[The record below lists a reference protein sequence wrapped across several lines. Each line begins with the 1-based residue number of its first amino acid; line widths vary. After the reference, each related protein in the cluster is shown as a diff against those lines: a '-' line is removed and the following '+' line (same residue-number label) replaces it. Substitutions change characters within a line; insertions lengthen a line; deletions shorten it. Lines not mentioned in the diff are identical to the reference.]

1 MKQLPDRVDAVVI
14 GAGLAGLA
22 AAREIKKRNR
32 SVIVLEAQDGVGGR
46 VRTDKVDGYLLDRGF
61 QVLLTAYPELK
72 NQIDMRA
79 LDLKMFSS
87 GALVMRDGKP
97 SIVTDPFREPRR
109 AAATIVAPVGS
120 LTDKLRIA
128 ALRWRVMHRDATRIL
143 NSPDISTVVALRSFG
158 FSSKM
163 IDRFFRPL
171 FGGIQLDP
179 DLRTSRRMFEIIFKS
194 LSEGQSAL
202 PARGMSAIPEQMAQN
217 FGTENIFLGRRVT
230 KIEPGF
236 VDVAEARIATNAVV
250 VATDQPTA
258 SELLNTREIAS
269 RVVGCVYFSA
279 DTPPT
284 KEKIVVLDGTGQGP
298 VLNAAV
304 LSNVAPSYA
313 PAGKHLIVAAL
324 PGIITGDLETLSR
337 DHLRT
342 WWGPQVDGWRHLKTY
357 RITHAGPE
365 QLPPFNPKQKVS
377 LGNGLFVCGD
387 HRDTGSIQGALY
399 SGRRCGDAV
408 ASSLAALA

>member
-1 MKQLPDRVDAVVI
+1 MNQLPTRVDAVVV

-22 AAREIKKRNR
+22 AARQIKSRGR
-32 SVIVLEAQDGVGGR
+32 SVIVVEAQDGVGGR
-46 VRTDKVDGYLLDRGF
+46 VRTDKVDGFLLDRGF

-72 NQIDMRA
+72 TQIDMKA

-87 GALVMRDGKP
+87 GALVMRNGR
-97 SIVTDPFREPRR
+97 SSVVTDPFREPRR
-109 AAATIVAPVGS
+109 AAATVFAPVGTLS
-120 LTDKLRIA
+120 DKLTVA
-128 ALRWRVMHRDATRIL
+128 ALRWRVMHRDASKIL
-143 NSPDISTVVALRSFG
+143 KSKDVSTSEALRNLG
-158 FSSKM
+158 FSETM

-179 DLRTSRRMFEIIFKS
+179 ELRTSRRMFEIIFKS

-202 PARGMSAIPEQMAQN
+202 PARGMSAIPEQMAAHL
-217 FGTENIFLGRRVT
+217 GAENIFLNTRVT
-230 KIEPGF
+230 QIETGL
-236 VDVAEARIATNAVV
+236 VTAGAARVETRAVV
-250 VATDQPTA
+250 VATDQPNA
-258 SELLNTREIAS
+258 SRLLKISEINS

-284 KEKIVVLDGTGQGP
+284 KEKFVVLDGTGRGP

-324 PGIITGDLETLSR
+324 PGIVGGDLEEMSR
-337 DHLRT
+337 DQLRT
-342 WWGPQVDGWRHLKTY
+342 WWGPQVDAWRHLKTY
-357 RITHAGPE
+357 RIDHAGPD
-365 QLPPFNPKQKVS
+365 QLPPFNPKQKVA

-399 SGRRCGDAV
+399 SGRRCGEAVV
-408 ASSLAALA
+408 ASLA

>member
-1 MKQLPDRVDAVVI
+1 MNQLPMRVDAVVI

-22 AAREIKKRNR
+22 AARQIKSRGR
-32 SVIVLEAQDGVGGR
+32 SVIVVEAQDGVGGR
-46 VRTDKVDGYLLDRGF
+46 VRTDKVDGFLLDRGF

-72 NQIDMRA
+72 TQIDMNA

-87 GALVMRDGKP
+87 GALVMRDGR
-97 SIVTDPFREPRR
+97 SSVVTDPFREPRR
-109 AAATIVAPVGS
+109 AAATVFAPVGT

-128 ALRWRVMHRDATRIL
+128 VLRWRVMHRNAPKIL
-143 NSPDISTVVALRSFG
+143 KSEDLSTTDALRDLG
-158 FSSKM
+158 FSETM

-179 DLRTSRRMFEIIFKS
+179 ELRTSRRMFEIIFKS

-202 PARGMSAIPEQMAQN
+202 PANGMSAIPEQMATN
-217 FGTENIFLGRRVT
+217 LGTENIFLNTQAT
-230 KIEPGF
+230 KIETGA
-236 VDVAEARIATNAVV
+236 VTTVAGRVETSAVV
-250 VATDQPTA
+250 VATDQPSA
-258 SELLNTREIAS
+258 SELLRTNEIAS

-279 DTPPT
+279 DAPPT
-284 KEKIVVLDGTGQGP
+284 HEKFVVLDGTGQGP
-298 VLNAAV
+298 VLNAAI
-304 LSNVAPSYA
+304 LSNIAPSYA
-313 PAGKHLIVAAL
+313 PPGKHLIVAAL
-324 PGIITGDLETLSR
+324 PGIIAGDLEAMSR
-337 DHLRT
+337 DQLRT
-342 WWGPQVDGWRHLKTY
+342 WWGPQVDGWSHIKTY

-399 SGRRCGDAV
+399 SGRRCGEAV
-408 ASSLAALA
+408 LASLA

>member
-1 MKQLPDRVDAVVI
+1 MNQLPTRVDAVVI

-22 AAREIKKRNR
+22 AARQIKSRGR
-32 SVIVLEAQDGVGGR
+32 SVIVVEAQDGVGGR
-46 VRTDKVDGYLLDRGF
+46 VRTDKVDGFLLDRGF

-72 NQIDMRA
+72 TQIDMSA

-87 GALVMRDGKP
+87 GALVMRDGR
-97 SIVTDPFREPRR
+97 SSVVTDPFREPRR
-109 AAATIVAPVGS
+109 AAATVFAPVGT

-128 ALRWRVMHRDATRIL
+128 VLRWRVMHRNAPKIL
-143 NSPDISTVVALRSFG
+143 KSEDLSTTDALRDLG
-158 FSSKM
+158 FSETM

-179 DLRTSRRMFEIIFKS
+179 ELRTSRRMFEIIFKS

-202 PARGMSAIPEQMAQN
+202 PANGMSAIPEQMATN
-217 FGTENIFLGRRVT
+217 LGTENIFLNTQAT
-230 KIEPGF
+230 KIETGA
-236 VDVAEARIATNAVV
+236 VTTVAGRVETSAVV
-250 VATDQPTA
+250 VATDQPSA
-258 SELLNTREIAS
+258 SELLRTNEIAS

-279 DTPPT
+279 DAPPT
-284 KEKIVVLDGTGQGP
+284 HEKFVVLDGTGKGP
-298 VLNAAV
+298 VLNAAI
-304 LSNVAPSYA
+304 LSNIAPSYA
-313 PAGKHLIVAAL
+313 PPGKHLIVAAL
-324 PGIITGDLETLSR
+324 PGIIAGDLEAMSR
-337 DHLRT
+337 DQLRT
-342 WWGPQVDGWRHLKTY
+342 WWGPQVDGWSHIKTY

-399 SGRRCGDAV
+399 SGRRCGEAV
-408 ASSLAALA
+408 LASLA

>member
-1 MKQLPDRVDAVVI
+1 
-14 GAGLAGLA
+14 
-22 AAREIKKRNR
+22 
-32 SVIVLEAQDGVGGR
+32 
-46 VRTDKVDGYLLDRGF
+46 
-61 QVLLTAYPELK
+61 
-72 NQIDMRA
+72 
-79 LDLKMFSS
+79 
-87 GALVMRDGKP
+87 
-97 SIVTDPFREPRR
+97 
-109 AAATIVAPVGS
+109 
-120 LTDKLRIA
+120 
-128 ALRWRVMHRDATRIL
+128 
-143 NSPDISTVVALRSFG
+143 
-158 FSSKM
+158 
-163 IDRFFRPL
+163 
-171 FGGIQLDP
+171 
-179 DLRTSRRMFEIIFKS
+179 
-194 LSEGQSAL
+194 
-202 PARGMSAIPEQMAQN
+202 
-217 FGTENIFLGRRVT
+217 GTENIFLGRRVT

-236 VDVAEARIATNAVV
+236 VDVAEARIATSAVV

-284 KEKIVVLDGTGQGP
+284 KEKFVVLDGTGQGP